1 MTVPAVQHEDPS
13 MVSVS
18 SVVLG
23 ELLLPETSVMNF
35 PDGVH
40 GFEAHKRFV
49 LVPAAREGLFWMQ
62 SLAHKDI
69 CFLLAD
75 PFVVVPGYEV
85 DLGATE
91 RLTLG
96 LADPNDVLILAI
108 VTLSPE
114 QDAMPTANL
123 RGPIVFNV
131 RTRVGRQVMTS
142 SDSHDVKTPVDI
154 LALAERQG

>member
-1 MTVPAVQHEDPS
+1 MTVPAVQHDETAT
-13 MVSVS
+13 VSVT

-23 ELLLPETSVMNF
+23 ELVLPETSVMTF
-35 PDGVH
+35 VDGVH

-49 LVPAAREGLFWMQ
+49 LVPAAREGLYWLQ

-75 PFVVVPGYEV
+75 PFVAVPGYEV

-108 VTLSPE
+108 VTLSPV
-114 QDAMPTANL
+114 QDALPTANL
-123 RGPIVFNV
+123 RGPLIFNV
-131 RTRVGRQVMTS
+131 RTRAGKQVVTS
-142 SDSHDVKTPVDI
+142 NESHDVKTPVDI
-154 LALAERQG
+154 LALSERQG